1 MWTVC
6 AGNSKERWVSILDST
21 FLFLD
26 SKLFRFDST
35 FWLDSTLKLCWFVLL
50 GSISQSLVG
59 LYQLSQWLL
68 LLGCVCVSIDL
79 PMARLAF
86 VWYFLFGIRNAR
98 TYLKMKEVVV
108 IFVEATKHVADV
120 TTAVYKYIGLS
131 YIQTNVVRRRE
142 LTETITA

>member
-1 MWTVC
+1 
-6 AGNSKERWVSILDST
+6 L
-21 FLFLD
+21 
-26 SKLFRFDST
+26 
-35 FWLDSTLKLCWFVLL
+35 VL
-50 GSISQSLVG
+50 GTHVRS
-59 LYQLSQWLL
+59 
-68 LLGCVCVSIDL
+68 
-79 PMARLAF
+79 
-86 VWYFLFGIRNAR
+86 